1 VRLESVGLTNG
12 HGFDFPLTQVELG
25 DTLGVSTVHVNRM
38 LQQLRED
45 GLITL
50 KGKTLTIL
58 DLERLKEFAD
68 FDPNYLHLSN
78 SRGNSGPDH
87 AAAGRA

>member
-1 VRLESVGLTNG
+1 
-12 HGFDFPLTQVELG
+12 
-25 DTLGVSTVHVNRM
+25 M

-68 FDPNYLHLSN
+68 FDPNYLHLNN
-78 SRGNSGPDH
+78 SRNNFRRGNNGGAQDGIRLSC
-87 AAAGRA
+87 A